1 MTQDGAIVY
10 VVDNDAAYRQ
20 SIEYL
25 VRTVN
30 LEVRS
35 FASATEFIE
44 NYDSSAVGCVIVDIR
59 MPIISGLELQD
70 RLRRIDPQIP
80 VIILTAYA
88 DVSLAVRAMKNG
100 AIDFLEKPVGDQM
113 LLDTIHH
120 AIQQDQARRRFTA
133 DTERTTEL
141 FQRLTSREM
150 EVLELVVEGLSSKEI
165 ANQLDVSFKTV
176 EAHRSKIMKKTEAN
190 SLPHLIRMRL
200 QLQRIPLRNG
210 AVSANPAA
218 LHSLQDIIQGS
229 AR

>member
-1 MTQDGAIVY
+1 MVGNGAMVH
-10 VVDNDAAYRQ
+10 VVDDDAAFRQ

-25 VRTVN
+25 VNTVN
-30 LEVRS
+30 LAVRS
-35 FASATEFIE
+35 YASASEFIE
-44 NYDSSAVGCVIVDIR
+44 KYDPDSIGCVIVDVR
-59 MPIISGLELQD
+59 MPIISGLELQE
-70 RLRRIDPQIP
+70 RIRRIDPQIP

-120 AIQQDQARRRFTA
+120 AIQHDERRRKSSA
-133 DTERTTEL
+133 NMQRTTER

-165 ANQLDVSFKTV
+165 ADQLDVSFKTV
-176 EAHRSKIMKKTEAN
+176 EAHRSKIMKKTEAT

-200 QLQRIPLRNG
+200 QLQRDFPVNG
-210 AVSANPAA
+210 VLSSPVESQVFPGKVQS
-218 LHSLQDIIQGS
+218 SLK
-229 AR
+229 